1 MKAHCSPERTTRAA
15 ERSRQNNARIFA
27 KAPLPVHT
35 PVHPILQLQ
44 QSIGN
49 QAVQRLLRSRT
60 IQAKLN
66 ISQPG
71 DPFEQ
76 EADRV
81 AEKIMRMPAPAVQR
95 SCASCADG
103 GSPCP
108 ECEAE
113 NEKAVQR
120 RVRPSIESVEE
131 SVPEHSLLDPASG
144 RPLATST
151 RAFFEPRFGVDFGDV
166 RLHTGEAATQT
177 AARIHA
183 AAFTYGRHIWLGKGE
198 SEQNNNLMA
207 HELTHVVQQSQG
219 PSGSGPQLIQRTTLE
234 GVDNMCVAYE
244 DRKLNVSSG
253 TPLSE
258 TKTPGG
264 RVIPGTKG
272 SHQNC
277 AGASLCGRA
286 EYINWPFLGLEA
298 ADHLARPP
306 HITADWDKAN
316 YFVPAGCKPV
326 DCAGI
331 SINAT
336 RCRALERE
344 VILFLYRWPAG
355 VIRGTSTQVFQSDFH
370 MIGRTPS
377 SLPMAWESKMD
388 QRERVE
394 DIRDPWQS
402 LHDAYPHTLGSDRE
416 VKQHCYCCDCGG
428 IKTR

>member
-1 MKAHCSPERTTRAA
+1 
-15 ERSRQNNARIFA
+15 
-27 KAPLPVHT
+27 
-35 PVHPILQLQ
+35 
-44 QSIGN
+44 
-49 QAVQRLLRSRT
+49 
-60 IQAKLN
+60 
-66 ISQPG
+66 
-71 DPFEQ
+71 
-76 EADRV
+76 
-81 AEKIMRMPAPAVQR
+81 
-95 SCASCADG
+95 
-103 GSPCP
+103 
-108 ECEAE
+108 
-113 NEKAVQR
+113 
-120 RVRPSIESVEE
+120 
-131 SVPEHSLLDPASG
+131 
-144 RPLATST
+144 
-151 RAFFEPRFGVDFGDV
+151 
-166 RLHTGEAATQT
+166 
-177 AARIHA
+177 
-183 AAFTYGRHIWLGKGE
+183 
-198 SEQNNNLMA
+198 
-207 HELTHVVQQSQG
+207 
-219 PSGSGPQLIQRTTLE
+219 
-234 GVDNMCVAYE
+234 MCVAYE

-272 SHQNC
+272 SQQNC

-326 DCAGI
+326 GCAGI

>member
-207 HELTHVVQQSQG
+207 HELTHVVQQSQ
-219 PSGSGPQLIQRTTLE
+219 
-234 GVDNMCVAYE
+234 
-244 DRKLNVSSG
+244 
-253 TPLSE
+253 
-258 TKTPGG
+258 
-264 RVIPGTKG
+264 
-272 SHQNC
+272 NC